1 MTANNTLNGENWL
14 EHYPDGVSW
23 DVPLKAESLINFMDA
38 AVSRYGSKP
47 CIDFLGRKYTYS
59 EVGALIDQAAKGFQD
74 IGVRKGTKVGLC
86 LPNTPYSVICYFG
99 VLKAGGIVVNY
110 NPLYAERELAFQIE
124 DSHTEI
130 MVTMDLEVIYPK
142 VSTMFTRTNLK
153 KIVVCR
159 MAGILPPLKSMLFK
173 LLKKSD
179 IAKVP
184 FDAQHI
190 PFDTLIDN
198 DGTPSPIDIEP
209 MEDIAVLQYTGGT
222 TGQPKGAMLT
232 HANLTVN
239 AAQLRAWVDPSGI
252 LRDGVE
258 RVIGVLP
265 FFHVFAMTVV
275 MNQGL
280 SMGAELILLPRFEL
294 DMLLKTIHRTKPSLV
309 PAVPTIYTA
318 INHAPNLKKYDLTSI
333 RMCNSGGAP
342 LPNEVRQEFERLTGC
357 YLIEGYGLS
366 ECSPVASSSP
376 PGGLNKEGSIGIPL
390 PGTKL
395 EIRNVEA
402 PHDLMPQG
410 ESGEICIIGP
420 QVMKGYWDRP
430 EETAE
435 TIIEGRL
442 HTGDV
447 GYMDEDGY
455 IFIVDRLKDVILCGG
470 YNVYPRNIEE
480 AIYLHPGVEEV
491 TVIGIPDEYRG
502 QCPKAFI
509 KLKEGEALT
518 EEGLKAFLADKIS
531 KIEMPSA
538 IEFRAEL
545 PKTMI
550 GKLSK
555 KELIAEEEAKTAALS
570 QKEAS

>member
-1 MTANNTLNGENWL
+1 MTMDDEVNGESWL
-14 EHYPDGVSW
+14 AHYPEGVHW
-23 DVPLKAESLINFMDA
+23 DTPLESRSLVGFMDDS
-38 AVSRYGSKP
+38 VSRYSQKP
-47 CIDFLGRKYTYS
+47 CIDFLGRKYTYAQ
-59 EVGALIDQAAKGFQD
+59 VGALIDKAAKGFQK
-74 IGVRKGTKVGLC
+74 IGVKKGTKVGLC

-99 VLKAGGIVVNY
+99 ILKAGGVVVNY

-130 MVTMDLEVIYPK
+130 MVTMDLGLIYPK
-142 VSTMFTRTNLK
+142 VGAMFTRTNLK
-153 KIVVCR
+153 KIIVCT
-159 MAGILPPLKSMLFK
+159 MAGILPPLKGLLFK
-173 LLKKSD
+173 LFKKGD

-184 FDAQHI
+184 FDDQHI
-190 PFDTLIDN
+190 PFEALTDN
-198 DGTPSPIDIEP
+198 DGHPAPVTIDP
-209 MEDIAVLQYTGGT
+209 AEDVAVLQYTGGT

-232 HANLTVN
+232 HANLTIN
-239 AAQLRAWVDPSGI
+239 AAQLSAWTDPSGI
-252 LRDGVE
+252 LQDGVE

-280 SMGAELILLPRFEL
+280 AKGYELILLPRFEL
-294 DMLLKTIHRTKPSLV
+294 DLLLKTIQRTKATLV

-333 RMCNSGGAP
+333 KMCNSGGAP
-342 LPNEVRQEFERLTGC
+342 LPNEVRHDFERMTGC

-366 ECSPVASSSP
+366 ESSPVASSSP

-402 PHDLMPQG
+402 PHDLLPQG
-410 ESGEICIIGP
+410 EAGEICIIGP

-435 TIIEGRL
+435 TIIDGRL

-480 AIYLHPGVEEV
+480 AIYLHPAVEEV

-502 QCPKAFI
+502 QSPKAFI
-509 KLKEGEALT
+509 KLKDNETLT
-518 EEGLKAFLADKIS
+518 EDGLKAFLKDKIS
-531 KIEMPSA
+531 KIEMPGA

-555 KELIAEEEAKTAALS
+555 KELVAEEAAKAATS

>member
-1 MTANNTLNGENWL
+1 MPQISDVNNEPWL
-14 EHYPDGVSW
+14 KHYPEGVKW
-23 DVPLKAESLINFMDA
+23 DAPLEPRSLIEFIDT
-38 AVSRYGSKP
+38 SIQTYGSKP
-47 CIDFLGRKYTYS
+47 CIDFLGRKYTYA
-59 EVGALIDQAAKGFQD
+59 EVGRLIDKAAKGFRE
-74 IGVRKGTKVGLC
+74 IGVKKGTKVGLC

-99 VLKAGGIVVNY
+99 ALKAGGIVVNY

-124 DSHTEI
+124 DSKTEI
-130 MVTMDLEVIYPK
+130 MVTMDLEAIYPK
-142 VSTMFTRTNLK
+142 VGAMFTRTDLK

-159 MAGILPPLKSMLFK
+159 MAGILPPVKGLLFK

-179 IAKVP
+179 VAKVP

-190 PFDTLIDN
+190 SFEALTNN
-198 DGTPSPIDIEP
+198 DGQITPPSIDP
-209 MEDIAVLQYTGGT
+209 MEDVAVLQYTGGT

-232 HANLTVN
+232 HANLTIN
-239 AAQLRAWVDPSGI
+239 AKQLSVWTDPSGI
-252 LRDGVE
+252 LQDGQE

-280 SMGAELILLPRFEL
+280 SKGYELVLLPRFEL
-294 DMLLKTIHRTKPSLV
+294 DMLLKTVDRTKATLV

-333 RMCNSGGAP
+333 KMCNSGGAP
-342 LPNEVRQEFERLTGC
+342 LPNEVRHDFERMTGC

-366 ECSPVASSSP
+366 ESSPVASSSP

-395 EIRNVEA
+395 EIRSVEP
-402 PHDLMPQG
+402 PHDLLPQG
-410 ESGEICIIGP
+410 ESGEICIVGP

-435 TIIEGRL
+435 TIIDGRL

-447 GYMDEDGY
+447 GYMDDDGY

-480 AIYLHPGVEEV
+480 AIYLHPAVEEV

-502 QCPKAFI
+502 QSPKAFI
-509 KLKEGEALT
+509 KLKDGEALSDQD
-518 EEGLKAFLADKIS
+518 LKAFLKDKIS

-538 IEFRAEL
+538 VEFRDEL

-555 KELIAEEEAKTAALS
+555 KELVAEEKAKAEA
-570 QKEAS
+570 QKKAS